1 MGRSAFFSSRFHRA
15 RRCHANIAIIRA
27 FVKLREMLSAHTEL
41 RQKLAELE
49 RKLEGHDGQIRSL
62 FEAIRRLMAPPPKPK
77 RIGFHT

>member
-1 MGRSAFFSSRFHRA
+1 
-15 RRCHANIAIIRA
+15 
-27 FVKLREMLSAHTEL
+27 MLSTHTEL

>member
-1 MGRSAFFSSRFHRA
+1 MLSSVLKSKRA
-15 RRCHANIAIIRA
+15 VHVNIAIMRA